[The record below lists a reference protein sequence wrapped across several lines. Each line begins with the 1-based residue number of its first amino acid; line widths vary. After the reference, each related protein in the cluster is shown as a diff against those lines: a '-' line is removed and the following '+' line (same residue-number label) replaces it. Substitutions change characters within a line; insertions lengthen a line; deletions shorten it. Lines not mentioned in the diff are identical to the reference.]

1 MVRTYNSPRQ
11 SATKIKCLNKSMEE
25 RLTKH
30 VTFKLMK
37 PIPTTKLAIQL
48 TNTAIAIALGL
59 GPCENSS
66 AVIIH
71 GIEPGPTAKNTT
83 NPSVETTDR

>member
-1 MVRTYNSPRQ
+1 M
-11 SATKIKCLNKSMEE
+11 
-25 RLTKH
+25 
-30 VTFKLMK
+30 
-37 PIPTTKLAIQL
+37 PTTKLAIQL
-48 TNTAIAIALGL
+48 TNTAMAIALGL

-83 NPSVETTDR
+83 KPSVDTTDK

>member
-1 MVRTYNSPRQ
+1 MQEIVLKT
-11 SATKIKCLNKSMEE
+11 
-25 RLTKH
+25 
-30 VTFKLMK
+30 TFTSNRIFTCKLGN

-48 TNTAIAIALGL
+48 TSTAMAIALGR

-71 GIEPGPTAKNTT
+71 GMEPGPTAKNTT
-83 NPSVETTDR
+83 NASTDTTDR